1 MLYSSFILSVLVG
14 LSSSCIVLV
23 INIPLPETTVTTA
36 SATTATTP
44 TTTAASGGS
53 GRKKRSPD
61 DCVQLESLEQ
71 VAFQYCPHGND
82 GFTWE
87 EVQSCEESVQS
98 LPFPVSLPFVMPS
111 KEDFDA
117 IDGKGD
123 GNGILTMGEWRSY
136 VGC

>member
-1 MLYSSFILSVLVG
+1 MGYSSFILSVLVG
-14 LSSSCIVLV
+14 LSSSCIILV
-23 INIPLPETTVTTA
+23 INVPLPEKTTTW
-36 SATTATTP
+36 ATT
-44 TTTAASGGS
+44 TTTTTTLAP

-61 DCVQLESLEQ
+61 ECDQLESLEQ
-71 VAFQYCPHGND
+71 MAFQYCPHGND

-87 EVQSCEESVQS
+87 EVQSCGESVQS

-117 IDGKGD
+117 IDENGD
-123 GNGILTMGEWRSY
+123 GNGILTMGEWRDY

>member
-23 INIPLPETTVTTA
+23 INIPLPETT
-36 SATTATTP
+36 
-44 TTTAASGGS
+44 AASG

-71 VAFQYCPHGND
+71 MAFQYCPHGND

-111 KEDFDA
+111 KDDFDA
-117 IDGKGD
+117 IDGNGD

>member
-1 MLYSSFILSVLVG
+1 MLYSSLILSVLVG
-14 LSSSCIVLV
+14 LSSSCIILV

-36 SATTATTP
+36 STTTATTP
-44 TTTAASGGS
+44 TTTAASGG
-53 GRKKRSPD
+53 RKKRSAD
-61 DCVQLESLEQ
+61 ECVQLESLEQ
-71 VAFQYCPHGND
+71 MAFQYCPHGND

-117 IDGKGD
+117 IDGNGD